1 MRAPAPSAQAP
12 TLAPQDNHPSQ
23 WRKAPPLAPVSEERP
38 APPPPAPERVPEMS
52 VARQGDPLAAL
63 NALSYEE
70 KIALFT

>member
-1 MRAPAPSAQAP
+1 
-12 TLAPQDNHPSQ
+12 
-23 WRKAPPLAPVSEERP
+23 
-38 APPPPAPERVPEMS
+38 VPEMS